1 MTTHQPT
8 PLAEQ
13 LHQLASSHQAYGPD
27 ELAERLKRLS
37 REAVVLA
44 ADLAADP
51 YVGHDR
57 RADALDS
64 ARQLLTELVN
74 SDSVAMV
81 EMNIDRIG
89 GMWLY
94 LAELGAAYVRDGSR
108 PGDGGEDDRDRRR

>member
-1 MTTHQPT
+1 MTTHQPPDPPPT
-8 PLAEQ
+8 VNPAAEKPPRCTAPTADGSCRWPLTA
-13 LHQLASSHQAYGPD
+13 GPCPWHLD
-27 ELAERLKRLS
+27 ATHLDA
-37 REAVVLA
+37 
-44 ADLAADP
+44 
-51 YVGHDR
+51 DR

-108 PGDGGEDDRDRRR
+108 PGDEDDRDRRR